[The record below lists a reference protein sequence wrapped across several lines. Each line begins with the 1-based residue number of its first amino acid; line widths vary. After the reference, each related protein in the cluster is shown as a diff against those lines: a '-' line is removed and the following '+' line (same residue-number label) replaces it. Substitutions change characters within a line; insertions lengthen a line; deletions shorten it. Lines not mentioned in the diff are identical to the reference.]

1 MEHTLPTVIVLKQE
15 KKEHVLDNPIPD
27 EPADDEST
35 AVKSAYRRARDESTE
50 VSCLMLAHMEP
61 ELQQQFEDV
70 EAHDMIVALKSMFE
84 TQARTE
90 RYNVS
95 RALLGCKLKDGDP
108 LGPHMIKMVG
118 YVQSLDRLGFPL
130 SEEFATDV
138 LLNSL
143 PSAYGLFISNY
154 HMHGMDKKLAEL

>member
-1 MEHTLPTVIVLKQE
+1 
-15 KKEHVLDNPIPD
+15 
-27 EPADDEST
+27 
-35 AVKSAYRRARDESTE
+35 
-50 VSCLMLAHMEP
+50 
-61 ELQQQFEDV
+61 
-70 EAHDMIVALKSMFE
+70 MIVALKSMFE

-95 RALLGCKLKDGDP
+95 RALVGCKLKDGDP

-118 YVQSLDRLGFPL
+118 YVQSLDRIGFPL

-143 PSAYGLFISNY
+143 PSVYGPFISNY